1 MLPEPG
7 TYTGTGSGRMTNT
20 SKRELLA
27 ELRPRYR
34 QASRAERTRILDEFV
49 AVTGYH
55 RKHAIRL
62 LGHPL
67 ASHKAAARADGR
79 SIYGPEVVRALVEV
93 WERSDRLCSDR
104 LHAFLPLWLEAL
116 ESHHEL
122 ILEPRTKALLLSM
135 SRATI
140 DRKLRPTRRHLKRHG
155 LSTTKPGTLLKNQI
169 PIRTFAQWDDL
180 RPGFSEVDLVAHC
193 GQTTAGEYLNSL
205 VLTDVATAWT
215 ECRAIPWRS
224 QRDVF
229 AALETVRQRLPFP
242 LLGLNSDNDTVFIN
256 AHLLRY
262 TRRERIT
269 FTRCRP
275 YKKND
280 QAYVEEKNWLVVRR
294 LIGYD
299 RYEGLAA
306 AKALNAVYDCL
317 RLWTNFFQPS
327 MKLLSKE
334 RHGSKV
340 RKVYAPARTPYQA
353 VLQSP
358 EVSEETKRKLQDLFR
373 SLNPVSLK
381 RDLDQ
386 RLEAFWHLAVGN
398 IPG

>member
-1 MLPEPG
+1 M
-7 TYTGTGSGRMTNT
+7 TKTG
-20 SKRELLA
+20 KRELLA
-27 ELRPRYR
+27 ELRPRYH

-49 AVTGYH
+49 AVAGYH

-62 LGHPL
+62 LSRLP
-67 ASHKAAARADGR
+67 ARHSATGRAEGR
-79 SIYGPEVVRALVEV
+79 SMYGPEVVRALVEV
-93 WERSDRLCSDR
+93 WERSDRLCSPGTSTWGSDR

-116 ESHHEL
+116 EAHHEL
-122 ILEPRTKALLLSM
+122 TLEPQTKALLLSM

-155 LSTTKPGTLLKNQI
+155 LSTTKPGSLLKNQI

-193 GQTTAGEYLNSL
+193 GETTAGEYVNSL

-215 ECRAIPWRS
+215 ECRAVPWRS

-229 AALETVRQRLPFP
+229 AALETLRQRLPFP
-242 LLGLNSDNDTVFIN
+242 LLGLDSDNDSVFIN

-262 TRRERIT
+262 TRHEQIT

-280 QAYVEEKNWLVVRR
+280 QAYIEQKNWSVVRR

-299 RYEGLAA
+299 RYEGPAA

-327 MKLLSKE
+327 MKLQSKQ
-334 RHGSKV
+334 RRGSKV

-358 EVSEETKRKLQDLFR
+358 EVPEETKRKLQDLFR

-386 RLEAFWHLAVGN
+386 RLEAFWHLAMGN